1 MGRMIS
7 DAASPRRFVVRTL
20 VPGAVL
26 VLAATAM
33 GVVILARGN
42 DPLPVDAAWN
52 ALMTAWASP
61 LLTVFSE
68 FMNAVGGGWLGTLVI
83 PIAATLALIVARRP
97 WWAAYFLTAEALSAA
112 RVQVFKQS
120 FARARPGDI
129 AVVSDFGSFPSG
141 HVANA
146 ATIAAALAV
155 LMPRLWVIVVG
166 AAWVVLMAF
175 SRTYLHAHWLTD
187 TLGGAL
193 IGVGAALSIA
203 AAFAVPLSRRV
214 ARLSP

>member
-97 WWAAYFLTAEALSAA
+97 WWAAYFLTAEALSA
-112 RVQVFKQS
+112 VY
-120 FARARPGDI
+120 
-129 AVVSDFGSFPSG
+129 
-141 HVANA
+141 
-146 ATIAAALAV
+146 
-155 LMPRLWVIVVG
+155 LMP
-166 AAWVVLMAF
+166 
-175 SRTYLHAHWLTD
+175 
-187 TLGGAL
+187 
-193 IGVGAALSIA
+193 
-203 AAFAVPLSRRV
+203 PLRAIIRPRSTP
-214 ARLSP
+214 STPMP